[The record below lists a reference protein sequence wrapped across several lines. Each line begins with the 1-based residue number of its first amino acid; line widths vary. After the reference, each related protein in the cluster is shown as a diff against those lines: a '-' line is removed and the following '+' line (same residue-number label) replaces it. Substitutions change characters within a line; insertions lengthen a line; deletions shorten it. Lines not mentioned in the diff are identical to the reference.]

1 MRVSLT
7 QFIAAKRGRAARLGG
22 MSDATIPTGFEPA
35 GFTPG
40 FLDHGGP
47 YYLGPVADSGRAQV
61 PRIVGLMIMPHHI
74 NFRQAAHGGVIST
87 FADVALSH
95 AVYDAERP
103 RLAPSTV
110 TLTVNYLAGAKLGD
124 WLEARVTIDRLGGRT
139 AYTSGGVWRGEEQV
153 ATMSG
158 VFAYRR

>member
-1 MRVSLT
+1 M
-7 QFIAAKRGRAARLGG
+7 A
-22 MSDATIPTGFEPA
+22 IPSGFDPA

-47 YYLGPVADSGRAQV
+47 YYLGPAAEGVRV
-61 PRIVGLMIMPHHI
+61 VGLLICPHHI
-74 NFRQAAHGGVIST
+74 NYQDAAHGGVIST

-110 TLTVNYLAGAKLGD
+110 TLTVNYLSGARLGD
-124 WLEARVTIDRLGGRT
+124 WLEARVRIDRLGGRT
-139 AYTSGGVWRGEEQV
+139 AYTSGGIWRGTEQI

-158 VFAYRR
+158 VFAFKRP

>member
-1 MRVSLT
+1 M
-7 QFIAAKRGRAARLGG
+7 A
-22 MSDATIPTGFEPA
+22 IPSGFEPA
-35 GFTPG
+35 DFTPG

-47 YYLGPVADSGRAQV
+47 YYLGPAVEGVRPSA
-61 PRIVGLMIMPHHI
+61 PRIVGLMICPHHI
-74 NFRQAAHGGVIST
+74 NYQDAAHGGVIST

-110 TLTVNYLAGAKLGD
+110 TLTVNYLAGARLGD
-124 WLEARVTIDRLGGRT
+124 WLEARVRIDQLGGRT
-139 AYTSGGVWRGEEQV
+139 AYTSGGIWRGEEQV

-158 VFAYRR
+158 VFAIRR

>member
-1 MRVSLT
+1 ME
-7 QFIAAKRGRAARLGG
+7 
-22 MSDATIPTGFEPA
+22 IPSGFTPA

-47 YYLGPVADSGRAQV
+47 YYLGPAADGVRV
-61 PRIVGLMIMPHHI
+61 VGLRIMAHHI
-74 NFRQAAHGGVIST
+74 NYQDAAHGGVIST

-110 TLTVNYLAGAKLGD
+110 TLTVNYLAAAKLGD
-124 WLEARVTIDRLGGRT
+124 WLEARVRIDRLGGRS
-139 AYTSGGVWRGEEQV
+139 AYTSGGIWRGEEQI

-158 VFAYRR
+158 VFAFRRP

>member
-1 MRVSLT
+1 M
-7 QFIAAKRGRAARLGG
+7 A
-22 MSDATIPTGFEPA
+22 IPSGFEPA

-47 YYLGPVADSGRAQV
+47 HYLGPAVEGVRV
-61 PRIVGLMIMPHHI
+61 VGLMICPHHI
-74 NFRQAAHGGVIST
+74 NYQDAAHGGVIST

-110 TLTVNYLAGAKLGD
+110 TLTVNYLAGARLGD
-124 WLEARVTIDRLGGRT
+124 WLEARARIDRLGGRT
-139 AYTSGGVWRGEEQV
+139 AYTSGAIWRGEEQI

-158 VFAYRR
+158 VFAFRR

>member
-1 MRVSLT
+1 MDKK
-7 QFIAAKRGRAARLGG
+7 A
-22 MSDATIPTGFEPA
+22 IPAGFERA
-35 GFTPG
+35 EFTPG

-47 YYLGPVADSGRAQV
+47 YYLGGAVDGVRV
-61 PRIVGLMIMPHHI
+61 MGLLVMPHHI
-74 NFRQAAHGGVIST
+74 NYQDAAHGGVIST

-95 AVYDAERP
+95 AIYDAERP

-124 WLEARVTIDRLGGRT
+124 WLEARVRIDRLGGRMG
-139 AYTSGGVWRGEEQV
+139 YSSGAIWRGTEQL

-158 VFAYRR
+158 VFAFRRP

>member
-1 MRVSLT
+1 M
-7 QFIAAKRGRAARLGG
+7 A
-22 MSDATIPTGFEPA
+22 IPQGFEPA

-47 YYLGPVADSGRAQV
+47 YYLGPVCDGVRV
-61 PRIVGLMIMPHHI
+61 VGLAVCPHHI
-74 NFRQAAHGGVIST
+74 NYQDAAHGGVIST

-110 TLTVNYLAGAKLGD
+110 TLTVNYLCGARLGD
-124 WLEARVTIDRLGGRT
+124 WLEARVRIDRLGGRT
-139 AYTSGGVWRGEEQV
+139 AYTSGGVWRGEELL

-158 VFAYRR
+158 VFAFRRP

>member
-1 MRVSLT
+1 MNADDVPPD
-7 QFIAAKRGRAARLGG
+7 FARA
-22 MSDATIPTGFEPA
+22 E
-35 GFTPG
+35 FTPG

-47 YYLGPVADSGRAQV
+47 YFLRAHGEGPK
-61 PRIVGLMIMPHHI
+61 IVGLRIMPHHI
-74 NFRQAAHGGVIST
+74 NYKNAAHGGVIST

-110 TLTVNYLAGAKLGD
+110 TLNVNYLAAAMLGD
-124 WLEARVTIDRLGGRT
+124 WLEAHARIDRLGGRT
-139 AYTSGGVWRGEEQV
+139 AYTSGEIVRGGERI

-158 VFAYRR
+158 VFAIRR

>member
-1 MRVSLT
+1 M
-7 QFIAAKRGRAARLGG
+7 A
-22 MSDATIPTGFEPA
+22 IPPSFVPA
-35 GFTPG
+35 QFTPG

-47 YYLGPVADSGRAQV
+47 YFLGPAEGGVRV
-61 PRIVGLMIMPHHI
+61 VGLMICPHHI
-74 NFRQAAHGGVIST
+74 NYRDAAHGGVIST

-110 TLTVNYLAGAKLGD
+110 TLTVNYLGGAKLGD
-124 WLEARVTIDRLGGRT
+124 WLEARVSIDRLGGRT
-139 AYTSGGVWRGEEQV
+139 AYTSGGVWRGEEQI

-158 VFAYRR
+158 VFAFKRP

>member
-1 MRVSLT
+1 MNDP
-7 QFIAAKRGRAARLGG
+7 A
-22 MSDATIPTGFEPA
+22 IPASQIPEGFERA
-35 GFTPG
+35 DFTPG

-47 YYLGPVADSGRAQV
+47 YYLGAALDGVRV
-61 PRIVGLMIMPHHI
+61 VGLLVCVHHI
-74 NFRQAAHGGVIST
+74 NYQEAAHGGVIST

-110 TLTVNYLAGAKLGD
+110 TLSVNYLAGARLGD
-124 WLEARVTIDRLGGRT
+124 WLEARVRIDRLGGRMG
-139 AYTSGGVWRGEEQV
+139 YTSGGIWRGEEQV

-158 VFAYRR
+158 VFAYRRP

>member
-1 MRVSLT
+1 ME
-7 QFIAAKRGRAARLGG
+7 
-22 MSDATIPTGFEPA
+22 IPSGFERA
-35 GFTPG
+35 DFTPG

-47 YYLGPVADSGRAQV
+47 YYLGPAVEGVRV
-61 PRIVGLMIMPHHI
+61 VGLIICPHHI
-74 NFRQAAHGGVIST
+74 NYQEAAHGGVILT

-110 TLTVNYLAGAKLGD
+110 TLTVNYLGGAKLGD

-139 AYTSGGVWRGEEQV
+139 AYTSGGILRGNEV
-153 ATMSG
+153 LATMSG
-158 VFAYRR
+158 VFAFRRP

>member
-1 MRVSLT
+1 M
-7 QFIAAKRGRAARLGG
+7 A
-22 MSDATIPTGFEPA
+22 IPTGFDPA

-47 YYLGPVADSGRAQV
+47 YYLGPAADGVRV
-61 PRIVGLMIMPHHI
+61 VGLLICPHHI
-74 NFRQAAHGGVIST
+74 NYRDAAHGGVIAT

-95 AVYDAERP
+95 AVHDAERP

-110 TLTVNYLAGAKLGD
+110 TLTVNYLSGAKLGD
-124 WLEARVTIDRLGGRT
+124 WLEARVRIDRLGGRT
-139 AYTSGGVWRGEEQV
+139 AYTSGGIWRGPEQL

-158 VFAYRR
+158 VFAFRR

>member
-1 MRVSLT
+1 ME
-7 QFIAAKRGRAARLGG
+7 QMA
-22 MSDATIPTGFEPA
+22 IPQGFERA
-35 GFTPG
+35 DFTPG

-47 YYLGPVADSGRAQV
+47 YYLGPALDGVRV
-61 PRIVGLMIMPHHI
+61 VGLIVMEHHI
-74 NFRQAAHGGVIST
+74 NYQDAAHGGVIST

-110 TLTVNYLAGAKLGD
+110 TLTVNYLLSARLGD
-124 WLEARVTIDRLGGRT
+124 WLEARVRIDRLGGRMG
-139 AYTSGGVWRGEEQV
+139 YTSGGIWRGAEQI
-153 ATMSG
+153 AAMSG

>member
-1 MRVSLT
+1 M
-7 QFIAAKRGRAARLGG
+7 
-22 MSDATIPTGFEPA
+22 DIPSGFEPA

-47 YYLGPVADSGRAQV
+47 YYLGPAVDGVRV
-61 PRIVGLMIMPHHI
+61 MGLRIMPHHI
-74 NFRQAAHGGVIST
+74 NYQDAAHGGVIST

-110 TLTVNYLAGAKLGD
+110 TLTVNYLAAAQLGD
-124 WLEARVTIDRLGGRT
+124 WLEARVRIDRLGGRT
-139 AYTSGGVWRGEEQV
+139 AYTSGGIWRGEEQV

-158 VFAYRR
+158 VFAFRRP

>member
-1 MRVSLT
+1 M
-7 QFIAAKRGRAARLGG
+7 
-22 MSDATIPTGFEPA
+22 DIPSGFAPA

-47 YYLGPVADSGRAQV
+47 YYIGPAVDGVRV
-61 PRIVGLMIMPHHI
+61 VGLAICPHHI
-74 NFRQAAHGGVIST
+74 NYQDAAHGGVIST

-103 RLAPSTV
+103 RLAPATV
-110 TLTVNYLAGAKLGD
+110 TLTVNYLIGAKLGD
-124 WLEARVTIDRLGGRT
+124 WLEARVRIDRLGGRT
-139 AYTSGGVWRGEEQV
+139 AYTSGGVWRGEEQI

-158 VFAYRR
+158 VFAVRRP

>member
-1 MRVSLT
+1 M
-7 QFIAAKRGRAARLGG
+7 A
-22 MSDATIPTGFEPA
+22 IPSAFEPA

-40 FLDHGGP
+40 FLGHGGP
-47 YYLGPVADSGRAQV
+47 YYLGPAVEGVRPKT
-61 PRIVGLMIMPHHI
+61 PRIVGLLICPHHI
-74 NFRQAAHGGVIST
+74 NYQDAAHGGVIST

-110 TLTVNYLAGAKLGD
+110 TLTVNYLAGARLGD
-124 WLEARVTIDRLGGRT
+124 WLEARVRIDRLGGRT
-139 AYTSGGVWRGEEQV
+139 AYTSGGIWRGAEQV

-158 VFAYRR
+158 VFAFKR

>member
-1 MRVSLT
+1 M
-7 QFIAAKRGRAARLGG
+7 
-22 MSDATIPTGFEPA
+22 DIPSGFEPA

-47 YYLGPVADSGRAQV
+47 YYLGAPVDGVRV
-61 PRIVGLMIMPHHI
+61 VGLRIVPHHI
-74 NFRQAAHGGVIST
+74 NYQDAAHGGVIST
-87 FADVALSH
+87 LADVALSH

-110 TLTVNYLAGAKLGD
+110 TLTVNYLSGARLGD
-124 WLEARVTIDRLGGRT
+124 WLEARVRIDRLGGRT
-139 AYTSGGVWRGEEQV
+139 AYTSGGIWRAEEQI

-158 VFAYRR
+158 VFAFKRP